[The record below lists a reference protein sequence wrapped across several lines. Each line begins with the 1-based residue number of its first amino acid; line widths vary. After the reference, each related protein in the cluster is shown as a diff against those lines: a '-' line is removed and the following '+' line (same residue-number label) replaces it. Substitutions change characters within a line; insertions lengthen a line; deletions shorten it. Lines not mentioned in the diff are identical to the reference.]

1 MISPMLLTVL
11 AATGAPSAATPAK
24 MDGQHCSAVMELRQ
38 YTLKPGQRDVLIGL
52 FEREFVETQEAVG
65 IELVG
70 TFRDL
75 NRPDR
80 FVWVRGFPDMDSRAR
95 SLQAFYGGPVWQAHR
110 DAANATMIDSDNVL
124 LLRPIGDDTGFAQPV
139 APRPLVGTAALPDS
153 RVLATIYSLA
163 APVDDEF
170 RHFFRNEIAPAL
182 ADAGAKPIA
191 ELETESAENTFPRLP
206 VRSGEHV
213 FVQFAR
219 FENEAALRA
228 AAARL
233 VASPRWAALKAELE
247 RRLAKPVERLVL
259 QPTARSSLR

>member
-11 AATGAPSAATPAK
+11 AATGAPSAATPPK
-24 MDGQHCSAVMELRQ
+24 MDGQHCSAVIELRQ

-75 NRPDR
+75 DRSDR
-80 FVWVRGFPDMDSRAR
+80 FVWVRGFPDMDSRTR

-124 LLRPIGDDTGFAQPV
+124 LLRPMGDGTGFAQPV
-139 APRPLVGTAALPDS
+139 APRALVGTAALPDS

-228 AAARL
+228 AGARL

>member
-11 AATGAPSAATPAK
+11 AATGTPSAMSPATEDHAR
-24 MDGQHCSAVMELRQ
+24 CCAVIELRQ
-38 YTLKPGQRDVLIGL
+38 YTLKPGQRDVLIEL

-65 IELVG
+65 IQLVG

-75 NRPDR
+75 DRPDR

-95 SLQAFYGGPVWQAHR
+95 SLQAFYGGPVWQSHR

-124 LLRPIGDDTGFAQPV
+124 LLRPIDDNAGFAPPATPRESIGTG
-139 APRPLVGTAALPDS
+139 APPAS
-153 RVLATIYSLA
+153 RVLATICSFA
-163 APVDDEF
+163 APVDEAFRRFFHDEV
-170 RHFFRNEIAPAL
+170 APAL
-182 ADAGAKPIA
+182 TEAGAAPIA

-213 FVQFAR
+213 FVWFSR
-219 FENEAALRA
+219 FENGHALQA
-228 AAARL
+228 AAAKL
-233 VASPRWAALKAELE
+233 DASSRWAALKTALD
-247 RRLAKPVERLVL
+247 RRLSKPVERLAL